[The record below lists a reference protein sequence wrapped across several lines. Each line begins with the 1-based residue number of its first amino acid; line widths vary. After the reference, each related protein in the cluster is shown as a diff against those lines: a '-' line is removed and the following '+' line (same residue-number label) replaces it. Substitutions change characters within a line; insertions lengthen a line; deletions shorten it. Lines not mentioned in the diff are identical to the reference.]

1 MPRLIISTGSG
12 SDPGRTV
19 DLGTDVVSI
28 GRDAGNTIPLDT
40 EGKASR
46 RHCQVAP
53 VSGNGWEVVDN
64 QSTNGTRVNGAPVDR
79 RRGLRGGLRLLP
91 RVDRGRPQG

>member
-40 EGKASR
+40 VSR
-46 RHCQVAP
+46 RFP
-53 VSGNGWEVVDN
+53 
-64 QSTNGTRVNGAPVDR
+64 
-79 RRGLRGGLRLLP
+79 
-91 RVDRGRPQG
+91 